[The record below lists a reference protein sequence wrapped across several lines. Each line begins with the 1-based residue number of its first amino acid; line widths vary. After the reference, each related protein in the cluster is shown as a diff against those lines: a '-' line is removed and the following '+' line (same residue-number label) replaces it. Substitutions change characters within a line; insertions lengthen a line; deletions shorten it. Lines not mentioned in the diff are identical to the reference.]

1 MSTQH
6 FRSALNGFRRE
17 DVVRYIE
24 FLNNQHNSKVEQL
37 NSQLQVATARAS
49 AADPALKEQLDSAL
63 EKIAQLEAQLA
74 EKASA
79 SDAFGTPQEL
89 EAYRRAERA
98 ERLAQER
105 AQQICTQTNA
115 VLADATAKAEAA
127 AEHIAGL
134 AQQANAQLDAY
145 REAISN
151 SQEAFRDAVSALYA
165 LQPQT
170 EE

>member
-37 NSQLQVATARAS
+37 NSQLQVATARAAQS
-49 AADPALKEQLDSAL
+49 DPALQAQLDAAL

-74 EKASA
+74 EKSA
-79 SDAFGTPQEL
+79 SDGFGAPQEL
-89 EAYRRAERA
+89 EVYRRAERA

-105 AQQICTQTNA
+105 AQQLCTQANA
-115 VLADATAKAEAA
+115 ILADATAKAEAA
-127 AEHIAGL
+127 ADHIADL

-145 REAISN
+145 RSAIADSQGAF
-151 SQEAFRDAVSALYA
+151 QEAVAALYA
-165 LQPQT
+165 LQPET
-170 EE
+170 KE

>member
-1 MSTQH
+1 MAKQH
-6 FRSALNGFRRE
+6 FRSALNGFHRE

-49 AADPALKEQLDSAL
+49 GADPALKEQLDAAL
-63 EKIAQLEAQLA
+63 QRIAELEAQLA
-74 EKASA
+74 ENSTAA
-79 SDAFGTPQEL
+79 PQEL

-105 AQQICTQTNA
+105 AQQLCTQANA
-115 VLADATAKAEAA
+115 ILADATAKAQAA
-127 AEHIAGL
+127 ADRMAAL
-134 AQQANAQLDAY
+134 AEQANAQLDAY
-145 REAISN
+145 RSAVAD
-151 SQEAFRDAVSALYA
+151 SQSVFQDAVSALYA
-165 LQPQT
+165 LQPET

>member
-1 MSTQH
+1 MSKQH
-6 FRSALNGFRRE
+6 FRSALNGFHRE

-37 NSQLQVATARAS
+37 NSQLQVATARA
-49 AADPALKEQLDSAL
+49 AGADPALKEQLDAAL
-63 EKIAQLEAQLA
+63 QRIAELEAQLA
-74 EKASA
+74 EQSTVA
-79 SDAFGTPQEL
+79 PQEL

-105 AQQICTQTNA
+105 AQQLCTQANA
-115 VLADATAKAEAA
+115 ILADATAKAEAA
-127 AEHIAGL
+127 ADHIAAL

-145 REAISN
+145 RDAIAD
-151 SQEAFRDAVSALYA
+151 SQGAFREAVSALYA
-165 LQPQT
+165 LQPET